1 MSEEPFIHAL
11 IKHRIGALLID
22 SDNPDELR
30 FYATNG
36 TRKVELA
43 VMARGG
49 QNPEFV
55 EYWAEQVAKQF
66 RKAGRDSL
74 EV

>member
-1 MSEEPFIHAL
+1 MNEEPFIRAL
-11 IKHRIGALLID
+11 IKHRIGAVLIN

-36 TRKVELA
+36 RSKVELA
-43 VMARGG
+43 VMAKGG
-49 QNPEFV
+49 TDSEFV
-55 EYWAEQVAKQF
+55 EYWAEQVAKTF
-66 RKAGRDSL
+66 RKAEFRV

>member
-1 MSEEPFIHAL
+1 MSEEPFIRAL
-11 IKHRIGALLID
+11 IKHRIGAVLID

-36 TRKVELA
+36 TRKIELA
-43 VMARGG
+43 VMAKGG
-49 QNPEFV
+49 QDADFV
-55 EYWAEQVAKQF
+55 EYWAQQVAEAF
-66 RKAGRDSL
+66 RKASFRV

>member
-1 MSEEPFIHAL
+1 MIEEPFIRAL
-11 IKHRIGALLID
+11 IKHRIGAVLID

-36 TRKVELA
+36 RHKVELA
-43 VMARGG
+43 VMAKGG
-49 QNPEFV
+49 QDPEFV
-55 EYWAEQVAKQF
+55 EYWAETVAKTF
-66 RKAGRDSL
+66 GKAAGRV